1 MAMAR
6 TVRDRL
12 LEALDDLTEGELQR
26 FKAKLRDFPVPE
38 GGYSHIPRG
47 RLEKADPVALA
58 DLLFQFYTEAHAPR
72 MAAGVL
78 EAIGCK
84 PQAERLLLGATGNDA
99 CSKAPLPFMSA
110 SAVGNRMQ
118 ATVPREQHFID
129 QHREALIQ
137 RTATVEGILDM
148 LYGTILD
155 DEQYQAISAK
165 TTSQEKMRELYKLVP
180 SWNRDCKDR
189 LYKAI
194 KMKNKFLI
202 DDLEGQP

>member
-84 PQAERLLLGATGNDA
+84 PQAERLLLGATGN
-99 CSKAPLPFMSA
+99 
-110 SAVGNRMQ
+110 GMQ

-129 QHREALIQ
+129 RHREALIQ